1 MNNRQTI
8 SFLRQRFAE
17 AGIRPVP
24 RHGQNFL
31 VDLNLVQLLVESA
44 RLNERDVVL
53 EVGTGTGSLTALLAA
68 RAGAVV
74 SVELD
79 PHLHQLALEELCE
92 KPNIT
97 LLRRDALKSKNKIE
111 PSILELIEERISQIP
126 GGVFKLVANLP
137 YNIAT
142 PILSNLLST
151 SITPHSMTATIQ
163 KEVAERIMARPSSK
177 SYGALSIW
185 IQSQCEV
192 ELIRELPP
200 TVFWPRPK
208 VSSAIIQIRPQP
220 SMRAAI
226 KDHDAFH
233 SFVRAIFCHRRKL
246 LRSELITSFKQL
258 TRQQVDEI
266 LQEQGFAA
274 DARAE
279 QLTWQQVLGLHD
291 AVQRKM

>member
-17 AGIRPVP
+17 AGIRPVT

-31 VDLNLVQLLVESA
+31 VDLNLVRLLVDAA
-44 RLNERDVVL
+44 RLDKHDVVL

-68 RAGAVV
+68 QAGAVV

-79 PHLHQLALEELCE
+79 LHLHQLALEELYDT
-92 KPNIT
+92 PNVT
-97 LLRRDALKSKNKIE
+97 LLRRDVLKSKNKIE
-111 PSILELIEERISQIP
+111 PAILELIEERMAQIP
-126 GGVFKLVANLP
+126 GSHFKLAANLP

-142 PILSNLLST
+142 PVVSNLLST
-151 SITPHSMTATIQ
+151 PITPQSMTITIQ

-177 SYGALSIW
+177 DYGALSMW

-226 KDHDAFH
+226 ADLDGFH

-258 TRQQVDEI
+258 TKQQVDEI
-266 LQEQGFAA
+266 LLEQGFAA

-279 QLTWQQVLGLHD
+279 QLTWQQVLALSES
-291 AVQRKM
+291 VRRRS